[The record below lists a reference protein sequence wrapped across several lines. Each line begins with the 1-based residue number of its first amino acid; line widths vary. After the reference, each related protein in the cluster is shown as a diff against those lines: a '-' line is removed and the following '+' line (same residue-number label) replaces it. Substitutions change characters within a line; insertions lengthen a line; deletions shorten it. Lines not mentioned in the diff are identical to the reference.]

1 MTVTRENIEPILRF
15 RTSRSSGAG
24 GQAVNKLETRVEVV
38 CVIDQIDG
46 ITDQQKEKL
55 RTRLK
60 NRINSADELSI
71 AVSDSRSQHQ
81 NKEKA
86 IKRLVRLINSSLKDK
101 PPRKPTKPT
110 AAAEKK
116 RLEEKSKRSA
126 IKSNRR
132 WKLD

>member
-86 IKRLVRLINSSLKDK
+86 IKRLVRLINSSLNDK

>member
-1 MTVTRENIEPILRF
+1 MTVTIENIEPILRF

-60 NRINSADELSI
+60 NRINSTDELSI

>member
-60 NRINSADELSI
+60 NRINSTDELSI

-86 IKRLVRLINSSLKDK
+86 IKRLVRLFNSSLKDK

>member
-15 RTSRSSGAG
+15 RTSRRSGAG

>member
-60 NRINSADELSI
+60 NRINSTDELSI

>member
-60 NRINSADELSI
+60 NRINSTDELSI

-116 RLEEKSKRSA
+116 RLEEKSKRRS

>member
-24 GQAVNKLETRVEVV
+24 GQAVNKLETRVEVG

-60 NRINSADELSI
+60 NRINSVDELSI

>member
-60 NRINSADELSI
+60 NRINSVDELSI

>member
-24 GQAVNKLETRVEVV
+24 GQAVNKLETRVKVV

-60 NRINSADELSI
+60 NRINSVDELSI